1 MRRSSLFLLA
11 AAALVAVATPA
22 QAKMPFV
29 KKAQELG
36 IASVKNCA
44 SCHVGAPKKG
54 GEMNERGKWLIAQKA
69 AKKAAEVDVAWLKDY
84 KGK

>member
-1 MRRSSLFLLA
+1 MRRSYLFLA
-11 AAALVAVATPA
+11 AAALAVAIPA
-22 QAKMPFV
+22 QAKATFV
-29 KKAQELG
+29 KKAQDLK

-54 GEMNERGKWLIAQKA
+54 GEFTEMGKWLVSQKA

>member
-1 MRRSSLFLLA
+1 MRRSFLFIA
-11 AAALVAVATPA
+11 AAALVLAVPA

-36 IASVKNCA
+36 FANVKNCA

-54 GEMNERGKWLIAQKA
+54 GEFTEMGKYLVAQKS

>member
-1 MRRSSLFLLA
+1 MRRSTLFLA
-11 AAALVAVATPA
+11 AAVLALAIPA

-29 KKAQELG
+29 KAAKDAG
-36 IASVKNCA
+36 IDSVKNCA

-54 GEMNERGKWLIAQKA
+54 GELTEMGKWLEAQKVA
-69 AKKAAEVDVAWLKDY
+69 RKAAEVDVKWLKEY